1 MKALSLISIIA
12 GAFILSACSSTKI
25 TETTYAEDGKTVLS
39 VKETE
44 TSDSPLVI
52 GISNT
57 KEKHLVAHIGGWY
70 VNLGV
75 QPNSNSYGI
84 GAGTIDNTYASI
96 VASDG
101 SKDGKEVVPYFPAI
115 VDASKYSLSVSKDG
129 VKAETNK
136 DEYEASATNTV
147 SAPNGGEER
156 K

>member
-1 MKALSLISIIA
+1 MKTLITLTFLAGSLFLA
-12 GAFILSACSSTKI
+12 ACSSTKI
-25 TETTYAEDGKTVLS
+25 TETVYASDGKTVLS

-44 TSDSPLVI
+44 TSESPLVI

-57 KEKHLVAHIGGWY
+57 KDKHLVAHVGGWY
-70 VNLGV
+70 ANIGV

-84 GAGTIDNTYASI
+84 GVGSMDNTYASI

-101 SKDGKEVVPYFPAI
+101 VKDGAEVAAFFPAI

-129 VKAETNK
+129 VNAETKNENNK
-136 DEYEASATNTV
+136 AST
-147 SAPNGGEER
+147 SAEE

>member
-1 MKALSLISIIA
+1 MKTLITLTFLAGSLFFA
-12 GAFILSACSSTKI
+12 ACSSTKI
-25 TETTYAEDGKTVLS
+25 TETVYASDGKTILS

-44 TSDSPLVI
+44 TSESPLVI

-57 KEKHLVAHIGGWY
+57 KDKHLVAHVGGWY
-70 VNLGV
+70 ANIGV

-84 GAGTIDNTYASI
+84 GVGSMDNTYASI

-101 SKDGKEVVPYFPAI
+101 VKDGAEVAAFFPAI

-129 VKAETNK
+129 VNAETKNENNK
-136 DEYEASATNTV
+136 AST
-147 SAPNGGEER
+147 SAEE

>member
-1 MKALSLISIIA
+1 MKNLIYLICGA
-12 GAFILSACSSTKI
+12 GALILAACSSTKI
-25 TETTYAEDGKTVLS
+25 TETTYSEDGKTVLS

-44 TSDSPLVI
+44 TSESPLVI

-57 KEKHLVAHIGGWY
+57 KEKHLVAHLGGWY
-70 VNLGV
+70 VNIGV

-129 VKAETNK
+129 VNAETNK
-136 DEYEASATNTV
+136 NENVHTQATSTAS
-147 SAPNGGEER
+147 EE
-156 K
+156 